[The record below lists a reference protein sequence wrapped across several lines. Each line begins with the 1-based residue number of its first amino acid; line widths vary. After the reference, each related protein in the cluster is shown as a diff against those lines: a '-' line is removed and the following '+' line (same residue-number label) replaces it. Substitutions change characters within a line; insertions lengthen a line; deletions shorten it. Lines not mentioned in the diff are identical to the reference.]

1 MVATTEAEAAS
12 EDFVIEDAGESD
24 YTLVVTL
31 GGDVEA
37 RKPIPSGGVR
47 VHSSAD
53 HPRRRD
59 ATSEFG
65 LDIAEVVHRYAV
77 RSDSQ
82 APEIELH
89 DDVTAALQELSG
101 IVTEDER

>member
-1 MVATTEAEAAS
+1 MVAATESGAS
-12 EDFVIEDAGESD
+12 SEELVIESAGEDD
-24 YTLVVTL
+24 YTLLVTL

-53 HPRRRD
+53 LPRRRD
-59 ATSEFG
+59 ATIEFG
-65 LDIAEVVHRYAV
+65 LDVAEVVHRYAV
-77 RSDSQ
+77 RSDTQ
-82 APEIELH
+82 TPELELH
-89 DDVTAALQELSG
+89 EDVTAALQELAG